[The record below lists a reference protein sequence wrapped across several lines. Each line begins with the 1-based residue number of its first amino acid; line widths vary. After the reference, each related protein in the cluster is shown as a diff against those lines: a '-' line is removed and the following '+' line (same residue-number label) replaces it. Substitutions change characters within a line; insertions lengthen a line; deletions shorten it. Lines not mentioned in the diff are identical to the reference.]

1 LELSKREENEM
12 KRMYGD
18 TDKPVVN
25 EKLITIEVKG
35 GCVINVSGMPEDY
48 FYEIKDH
55 DVVDDERKIYYA

>member
-1 LELSKREENEM
+1 MKEM
-12 KRMYGD
+12 LCIDIYKKYEIKD
-18 TDKPVVN
+18 HVVN

>member
-1 LELSKREENEM
+1 MKEM
-12 KRMYGD
+12 LCIDIYKKYEIKD
-18 TDKPVVN
+18 HVVN

-48 FYEIKDH
+48 LYEIKDH

>member
-1 LELSKREENEM
+1 M